1 MFEEGIVSGV
11 KALKVVDAME
21 KEIVTVDEETWV
33 ADACALIA
41 EKGAG
46 CAIVLSK
53 CKPVGMMTERDV
65 TYKVAAKGL
74 NAKKIGAGEIM
85 STPLVEIDPDA
96 DLIDASRLM
105 DKHKIRRLAVVRK
118 GILYGVI
125 SALDISRNLEAY
137 VDSEVRKI
145 MRHAF
150 FIE

>member
-1 MFEEGIVSGV
+1 M
-11 KALKVVDAME
+11 KVVDAME
-21 KEIVTVDEETWV
+21 KQIITVDEGTSV
-33 ADACALIA
+33 AEACTMIA

-65 TYKVAAKGL
+65 TYKVVAKAL
-74 NAKKIGAGEIM
+74 DAEKVKVGEIM
-85 STPLVEIDPDA
+85 STPLVEIDPDD
-96 DLIDASRLM
+96 DLVDAAKLM
-105 DKHKIRRLAVVRK
+105 DKHKIRRLAVARK

-125 SALDISRNLEAY
+125 SALDICRHLEGY

-150 FIE
+150 FIA